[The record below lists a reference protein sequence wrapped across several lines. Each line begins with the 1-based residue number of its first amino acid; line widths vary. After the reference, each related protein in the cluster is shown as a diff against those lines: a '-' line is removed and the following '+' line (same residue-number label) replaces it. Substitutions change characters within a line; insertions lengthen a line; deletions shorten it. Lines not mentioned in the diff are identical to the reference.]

1 MERDDLIEYSLPKGE
16 GKVGLH
22 SEEDGKSI
30 RKKIYKVTVLL
41 TAITVLEVFLGAV
54 IKQDASIWPLVKWS
68 FVVLTLLKAGY
79 IVIVFMHLGD
89 ERPWLRY
96 VILVPYFI
104 FILYLI
110 FIALWEAVYIKGV
123 LSYFS

>member
-1 MERDDLIEYSLPKGE
+1 MERDDLIEYSLPEE

-22 SEEDGKSI
+22 TEEEGVSI

-41 TAITVLEVFLGAV
+41 TAVTILEVFLGAV
-54 IKQDASIWPLVKWS
+54 IKQDASIWPLVKWT
-68 FVVLTLLKAGY
+68 FVVLTILKAGY

-96 VILVPYFI
+96 VVLLPYFV

-110 FIALWEAVYIKGV
+110 FIALWEAVSIKGV
-123 LSYFS
+123 LTLF